1 MPHTLDPLYDQL
13 LARVR
18 EEPGSIPVI
27 TGPTATGKSR
37 LVLRLAREWGGEI
50 ISCDAMQVYRGFDI
64 GTAKP
69 TKEDQESIPHH
80 MLDILDPCQS
90 ISVASYSEQVHD
102 LLDGL
107 LVAGKKPVICGG
119 SVQYISALL
128 DGLEFAKAKPDP
140 ALRDRIDRE
149 IESRGLAAS
158 WERIRQLDPRAAE
171 SIDPADRRRIGRF
184 FEILELTG
192 KTKTEINQLSKIRGP
207 RFPFQAFWLDW
218 QPRQALYQA
227 IDERAA
233 AMFRQGLVEEVAAL
247 MDRHPDYPDCPAFR
261 GIGYKETVLFLEG
274 GCSKEE
280 ALVRVAQATRRYAK
294 RQQTWLRR
302 RGDLYP
308 LIRECKG

>member
-37 LVLRLAREWGGEI
+37 LALRLAGEWGGEI

-102 LLDGL
+102 LLDVL

-149 IESRGLAAS
+149 IASRGLAAS
-158 WERIRQLDPRAAE
+158 WERIRQLDPQAAE

-280 ALVRVAQATRRYAK
+280 ALARVAQATRRYAK

>member
-37 LVLRLAREWGGEI
+37 LALRLAGEWGGEI

-90 ISVASYSEQVHD
+90 ISVASYSEQVHN
-102 LLDGL
+102 LLDRL
-107 LVAGKKPVICGG
+107 LAAGKKPIICGG

-158 WERIRQLDPRAAE
+158 WERIRQLDPQAAE

-227 IDERAA
+227 IDQRAA
-233 AMFRQGLVEEVAAL
+233 DMFRQGLVEEVAAL

-280 ALVRVAQATRRYAK
+280 ALARVAQATRRYAK